1 MFTQLFRFL
10 PNPSHFNHQ
19 VNNSRL
25 INRSIK
31 TALNTKLPS
40 TRNLIVYTP
49 LPLLNSSRGSGFSI
63 RNLLLLPS
71 LRDHLV
77 IPDLKPLILQMLLE
91 NVCQY
96 RLAAR
101 RDNFSNQLAMKKL
114 RGGRS
119 RREIETSSHLWTR
132 KTHRSWNIGQARSI
146 MKRGRG
152 GGGIGLGRVRKQG
165 LKLCPRSNDCLIS

>member
-63 RNLLLLPS
+63 RNLLSSPPPP
-71 LRDHLV
+71 RYHLV

-119 RREIETSSHLWTR
+119 RREIETSSL
-132 KTHRSWNIGQARSI
+132 IFE
-146 MKRGRG
+146 RGRR
-152 GGGIGLGRVRKQG
+152 IDRETSAKPDR
-165 LKLCPRSNDCLIS
+165 